1 MNENDFAKDEELEHY
16 ALRRIKVCR
25 ECEHY
30 KMFVCTQC
38 GCIMPIKTRI
48 KQAACPIN
56 KWLPET

>member
-56 KWLPET
+56 KWSPET